1 MSCEKNQN
9 KASQTAGQQA
19 GISQAGNRVGNA
31 LGMMAGR
38 AATGAAVVAD
48 RVTRATDVA
57 SAAVGQRVAPLSNRV
72 LGTVNR
78 PTTLAANL
86 APALVAAASVTQAR
100 VYTTGPMQGARPGF
114 AVAVGMRDLGT
125 VARNLRTMGQLS
137 KKARQVQIAAGL
149 AAGVAA
155 AAAVKPGT
163 EEKTLEQVKKRG
175 KPAEVHFSQT
185 RLTGLLNRGDRL
197 VSGRNVVSSEGCL
210 VQTGRGNLWHRGTT
224 VLNTGQGEQTVTHLR
239 SLALP
244 PASHYFNR
252 SLSDAETAELVTG
265 QAKAHKLPGYIGTIG
280 EMEQLSP
287 GWAQAKRAMILTRAH
302 WPGAPAAPEA
312 RWAVK
317 PPEEAP
323 A

>member
-31 LGMMAGR
+31 LGVMATRAGQVATLAADKATR
-38 AATGAAVVAD
+38 AAD
-48 RVTRATDVA
+48 AT
-57 SAAVGQRVAPLSNRV
+57 SQAVGQRVAPLSNRV
-72 LGTVNR
+72 LGAVNR

-86 APALVAAASVTQAR
+86 APALVAAGSLAQAR
-100 VYTTGPMQGARPGF
+100 VYTAGPMQGARPGI
-114 AVAVGMRDLGT
+114 AVAVGMRDLDT
-125 VARNLRTMGQLS
+125 VARNLRTMGQVS

-163 EEKTLEQVKKRG
+163 EEKTLAQVKKRG

-197 VSGRNVVSSEGCL
+197 VSGRNVVSSDGSL

-224 VLNTGQGEQTVTHLR
+224 VLKTGQGEQTVTHLR

-302 WPGAPAAPEA
+302 WPAPSPSPES
-312 RWAVK
+312 RWTIK
-317 PPEEAP
+317 QEDP